1 MNTLI
6 LISVLPIVLL
16 YLGLYKA
23 KKALLPVAIIGL
35 LAALGLALA
44 QWTSLDE
51 AKPIYHD
58 MMLFNN
64 YSVAFS
70 AITIIST
77 ILILLLSKDYFEK
90 ISSHVAEYYAIILF
104 SLAGIIVMVSY
115 YNLTML
121 FIGIEIMSV
130 SLYILAGIKKNDFA
144 SNEAALKY
152 FLMGA
157 FSTGF
162 LLFGIALIY
171 GATGSFNLAI
181 IRDWVLAH
189 PNGIDP
195 MLGTGIMLIIVG
207 LCFKVGAAPFH
218 FWTPDVYEGS
228 PTLITAFMSTVVKTA
243 GFAAF
248 LRLFSVCFAPMAS
261 FWMPALLIITI
272 LTLFIGNI
280 TALYQQSFKRMLAF
294 SSISHAGYLLF
305 AIVALGAS
313 SANSIFVY
321 ATAYSIASIIAFAAL
336 ILVQQQSGSDNFE
349 SFNGL
354 AKKNPFLALVLT
366 ISMLSLA
373 GIPLTAGF
381 MGKFF
386 MFSAAL
392 SHYQIWLVVLA
403 VVNAIISIF
412 YYFRVIV
419 AMYFRTAETNEVQ
432 IPAYYNFVLG
442 FSALVTIIIGI
453 YPTFIA
459 FLI

>member
-6 LISVLPIVLL
+6 LLSVLPILVL
-16 YLGLYKA
+16 YLGLFKA
-23 KKALLPVAIIGL
+23 KNALLPVTVIGL
-35 LAALGLALA
+35 LGALGLAISYWNSDA
-44 QWTSLDE
+44 T
-51 AKPIYHD
+51 PMYHG

-64 YSVAFS
+64 FSVAFS

-77 ILILLLSKDYFEK
+77 ILILLLSKEYFEK

-121 FIGIEIMSV
+121 FVGIEIMSV

-171 GATGSFNLAI
+171 GASGSFNLDAI
-181 IRDWVLAH
+181 RSWVVAQ
-189 PNGIDP
+189 PKIDP
-195 MLGTGIMLIIVG
+195 MFYVGIMLIIVG

-248 LRLFSVCFAPMAS
+248 LRLFSICFAPLS
-261 FWMPALLIITI
+261 DFWMPVLLVITI
-272 LTLFIGNI
+272 VTLFIGNI

-305 AIVALGAS
+305 AIVALGS
-313 SANSIFVY
+313 GSANSVFMY
-321 ATAYSIASIIAFAAL
+321 ATAYSIASIIAFGAL
-336 ILVQQQSGSDNFE
+336 ILVHQQSGSDNFDA
-349 SFNGL
+349 FNGL
-354 AKKNPFLALVLT
+354 SKKNPFLAVVLT

-381 MGKFF
+381 IGKFF
-386 MFSAAL
+386 VFSGAL
-392 SHYQIWLVVLA
+392 SQYHTTLVILA

-412 YYFRVIV
+412 YYFRVII
-419 AMYFRTAETNEVQ
+419 AMYFRDSEREEVVV
-432 IPAYYNFVLG
+432 PGYFSFVLG
-442 FSALVTIIIGI
+442 LSAIITIAIGVC
-453 YPTFIA
+453 PGFIA
-459 FLI
+459 NLI

>member
-6 LISVLPIVLL
+6 IISVLPIVLL

-23 KKALLPVAIIGL
+23 KNALLPVAVIGL
-35 LAALGLALA
+35 LAALGFALA
-44 QWTSLDE
+44 QWTSIDV
-51 AKPIYHD
+51 AKPIYHG

-64 YSVAFS
+64 YSIAFS

-77 ILILLLSKDYFEK
+77 ILILLLSKGYFER
-90 ISSHVAEYYAIILF
+90 ISDHIAEYYAIILF

-162 LLFGIALIY
+162 LLFGITLIY
-171 GATGSFNLAI
+171 GTTGSFNLEAI
-181 IRDWVLAH
+181 RNWVVAH
-189 PNGIDP
+189 PRGMDP

-218 FWTPDVYEGS
+218 FWTPDVYEAS

-248 LRLFSVCFAPMAS
+248 LRLFAECFAPVAS

-313 SANSIFVY
+313 SANSVFIY

-354 AKKNPFLALVLT
+354 SKKNPFLALVLT
-366 ISMLSLA
+366 IAMLSLA

-381 MGKFF
+381 IGKFF
-386 MFSAAL
+386 MFSSAL
-392 SHYQIWLVVLA
+392 SQYQVWMVVLA

-432 IPAYYNFVLG
+432 IPAYYKFVLG
-442 FSALVTIIIGI
+442 FSALITIIIGV

-459 FLI
+459 YLI